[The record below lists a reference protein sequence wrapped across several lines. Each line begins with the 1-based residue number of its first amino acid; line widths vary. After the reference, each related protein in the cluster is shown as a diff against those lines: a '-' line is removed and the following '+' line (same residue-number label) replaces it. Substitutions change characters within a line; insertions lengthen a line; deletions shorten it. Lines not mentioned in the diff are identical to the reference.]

1 MSPLRG
7 FDGKLGHDIQGLEP
21 LATRPG
27 PQGHSSAT
35 ARSTGIQRT
44 TLIMADE
51 ILLNEAAFAVWYQV
65 HKAGT
70 DGIELGD
77 VVTKTNVNQAQVSA
91 TSTEAKSGGFFDI
104 EEREREQIIHS
115 EEMRELVDQ
124 RKLPEVQAA
133 NYLTEQENEI
143 SLPKFIEWA
152 KISNIAVNEVF
163 KWGSNRGWIERAKGK
178 SGPVVRLTE
187 MGQKA
192 VGEKFR
198 DDDIKALEMSL
209 TFSRESKPLFLDQF
223 DGPKQPRIRSL
234 LANRPELGKIKKR
247 TERIVK
253 ITGKGAEAF
262 RTRVKQITEK
272 NALTPEDIEN
282 GAWKDPNFKLRPF
295 DVTLAAR
302 DVYPAKIHPLRKIIE
317 QTRRAFLEMGF
328 AEVVS
333 PMVESAFW
341 NFDALFQPQDHPA
354 REMQDTFYMRH
365 PSEVALPDAKI
376 VEPVKRTHED
386 GWETGSEG
394 WGYTWSPERSKQVVL
409 RTHTTAATIRALAK
423 NPNPPGK
430 FFCVGWTYRNET
442 ISFKHL
448 PVFHQVDGI
457 IIDEEANLAS
467 LMGTLQE
474 FYSKMGFGRVKFKPA
489 FYPYTEP
496 SVDVVVYMES
506 RGKWLEMGG
515 AGIFRPEVTLPL
527 GCKHPVLAWGLGI
540 ERLAM
545 LRFGLSDIRELYRP
559 SLDAL
564 EGVPLCR

>member
-7 FDGKLGHDIQGLEP
+7 LDGKLGPRFPGARAPGYTPRP
-21 LATRPG
+21 LRG
-27 PQGHSSAT
+27 RSRAT
-35 ARSTGIQRT
+35 ALPQTASS
-44 TLIMADE
+44 LIMADE
-51 ILLNEAAFAVWYQV
+51 ILLNEAAYAVWECV
-65 HKAGT
+65 KERGP
-70 DGIELGD
+70 IELSE
-77 VVTKTNVNQAQVSA
+77 VVKRTGVDQAQVSA
-91 TSTEAKSGGFFDI
+91 AATEAAKNEFFAI
-104 EEREREQIIHS
+104 QERDRD
-115 EEMRELVDQ
+115 ELVVCEGAIALINA
-124 RKLPEVQAA
+124 RLPEQRAVDAVTDSGSSMPMSAFVERAGGTGQ
-133 NYLTEQENEI
+133 
-143 SLPKFIEWA
+143 F
-152 KISNIAVNEVF
+152 AVNEAL
-163 KWGSNRGWIERAKGK
+163 KWGGARGWLSKEKDA
-178 SGPVVRLTE
+178 SGLKIKLTE
-187 MGQKA
+187 SGRSALRNKLSDVDLEAIKKA
-192 VGEKFR
+192 AVSGSLFIDELPESDRQRVR
-198 DDDIKALEMSL
+198 DLLS
-209 TFSRESKPLFLDQF
+209 SRTE
-223 DGPKQPRIRSL
+223 
-234 LANRPELGKIKKR
+234 LAKIKKR
-247 TERIVK
+247 TERTTEL
-253 ITGKGAEAF
+253 TGKGLDAW
-262 RTRVKQITEK
+262 RLRVRKVIER
-272 NALTPEDIEN
+272 NAITPEDLES

-365 PSEVALPDAKI
+365 PAEVALPDAKV

-394 WGYTWSPERSKQVVL
+394 WGYTWSPERSRQVVL

>member
-1 MSPLRG
+1 LA
-7 FDGKLGHDIQGLEP
+7 KLKK
-21 LATRPG
+21 RNV
-27 PQGHSSAT
+27 
-35 ARSTGIQRT
+35 R
-44 TLIMADE
+44 
-51 ILLNEAAFAVWYQV
+51 FAV
-65 HKAGT
+65 
-70 DGIELGD
+70 L
-77 VVTKTNVNQAQVSA
+77 
-91 TSTEAKSGGFFDI
+91 TESG
-104 EEREREQIIHS
+104 ES
-115 EEMRELVDQ
+115 L
-124 RKLPEVQAA
+124 LAA
-133 NYLTEQENEI
+133 NKVR
-143 SLPKFIEWA
+143 KFIER
-152 KISNIAVNEVF
+152 N
-163 KWGSNRGWIERAKGK
+163 
-178 SGPVVRLTE
+178 T
-187 MGQKA
+187 
-192 VGEKFR
+192 
-198 DDDIKALEMSL
+198 
-209 TFSRESKPLFLDQF
+209 
-223 DGPKQPRIRSL
+223 
-234 LANRPELGKIKKR
+234 
-247 TERIVK
+247 
-253 ITGKGAEAF
+253 
-262 RTRVKQITEK
+262 
-272 NALTPEDIEN
+272 LTPEDLES
-282 GAWKDPNFKLRPF
+282 GAWREIKLRPY
-295 DVTLAAR
+295 DVKLAAK

-354 REMQDTFYMRH
+354 RDMQDTFYMKEPATAPLPGESGEH
-365 PSEVALPDAKI
+365 GAKSKEKESANPSGSPLLAPSSLLENVR
-376 VEPVKRTHED
+376 RTHED

-394 WGYTWSPERSKQVVL
+394 WGYKWSPERSKQVVL
-409 RTHTTAATIRALAK
+409 RTHTTAATIRALAA

-506 RGKWLEMGG
+506 RGKWIEMGG

-527 GCKHPVLAWGLGI
+527 GCKYPVLAWGLGI

-545 LRFGLSDIRELYRP
+545 IRFGVSDIRELYGT

>member
-1 MSPLRG
+1 MP
-7 FDGKLGHDIQGLEP
+7 
-21 LATRPG
+21 T
-27 PQGHSSAT
+27 
-35 ARSTGIQRT
+35 
-44 TLIMADE
+44 E
-51 ILLNEAAFAVWYQV
+51 ILLNEVAHAVWQTV
-65 HKAGT
+65 MEHGQ
-70 DGIELGD
+70 IELGE
-77 VVTKTNVNQAQVSA
+77 VVKQTGIDQAQVSA
-91 TSTEAKSGGFFDI
+91 AATEAAQNGYFKI
-104 EEREREQIIHS
+104 EERERE
-115 EEMRELVDQ
+115 ELIASNNWKKAYADA
-124 RKLPEVQAA
+124 PERQAA
-133 NYLTEQENEI
+133 EWLSNVPNKRVPM
-143 SLPKFIEWA
+143 SLFVSWA
-152 KISNIAVNEVF
+152 KESGVAVNEVF
-163 KWGSNRGWIERAKGK
+163 KWGSARGWINREKAKGDTF
-178 SGPVVRLTE
+178 VFLTI
-187 MGQKA
+187 GGAK
-192 VGEKFR
+192 GLHTP
-198 DDDIKALEMSL
+198 DDDYRALAC
-209 TFSRESKPLFLDQF
+209 TDFSERVFIDAFPLHGIDV
-223 DGPKQPRIRSL
+223 DRVRSL
-234 LANRPELGKIKKR
+234 LGNRPDFGRIKKR
-247 TERIVK
+247 TERVASLTDKGVKAFQPNIRIVK
-253 ITGKGAEAF
+253 E
-262 RTRVKQITEK
+262 R
-272 NALTPEDIEN
+272 NSLTPEDLES
-282 GAWKDPNFKLRPF
+282 GAWRDIKLRPY

-333 PMVESAFW
+333 PMIESAFW

-354 REMQDTFYMRH
+354 RDMQDTFYMRH
-365 PSEVALPDAKI
+365 PTETPLPDAKI
-376 VEPVKRTHED
+376 VDPVRRAHED
-386 GWETGSEG
+386 GGDTGSEG
-394 WGYTWSPERSKQVVL
+394 WGYQWSPEVSKQVVL
-409 RTHTTAATIRALAK
+409 RTHTTAATIRALAA

-457 IIDEEANLAS
+457 VIDEEANLAS

-527 GCKHPVLAWGLGI
+527 GCKFPVLAWGLGI

>member
-1 MSPLRG
+1 
-7 FDGKLGHDIQGLEP
+7 
-21 LATRPG
+21 
-27 PQGHSSAT
+27 
-35 ARSTGIQRT
+35 
-44 TLIMADE
+44 MADE
-51 ILLNEAAFAVWYQV
+51 ILLNEAAYAVWQTV
-65 HKAGT
+65 KEKGP
-70 DGIELGD
+70 IELGD
-77 VVTKTNVNQAQVSA
+77 VVKLTGIDQAQVSA
-91 TSTEAKSGGFFDI
+91 AATEAAKNGFFAI
-104 EEREREQIIHS
+104 QERDRD
-115 EEMRELVDQ
+115 ELVVSDGAIALIDA
-124 RKLPEVQAA
+124 RLPEQRAVDAVTGYGSSMQMAA
-133 NYLTEQENEI
+133 FVERAGGTGQ
-143 SLPKFIEWA
+143 F
-152 KISNIAVNEVF
+152 AVNEAL
-163 KWGSNRGWIERAKGK
+163 KWGAARGWLSKEKDATGLKITLTDSGRSALRDKLSDVDIVAIKRAAS
-178 SGPVVRLTE
+178 SGSLFIDELPEADRQRVR
-187 MGQKA
+187 
-192 VGEKFR
+192 
-198 DDDIKALEMSL
+198 D
-209 TFSRESKPLFLDQF
+209 
-223 DGPKQPRIRSL
+223 L
-234 LANRPELGKIKKR
+234 LSSRPELARIKKR
-247 TERIVK
+247 TERTAKLVGIGLDAWRERVRK
-253 ITGKGAEAF
+253 IIERNT
-262 RTRVKQITEK
+262 
-272 NALTPEDIEN
+272 LTPEDLES
-282 GAWKDPNFKLRPF
+282 GAWREIKLRPY

-354 REMQDTFYMRH
+354 REMQDTFYMRY
-365 PSEVALPDAKI
+365 PAEVPLPGEKGVRNLLPERPEGCFAQKVPVAQKVPDTFFDVDAKI
-376 VEPVKRTHED
+376 VDQVRRTHED

-394 WGYTWSPERSKQVVL
+394 WGYTWSPERSRQVVL

-457 IIDEEANLAS
+457 IVDEEANLAS

-527 GCKHPVLAWGLGI
+527 GCTYPVLAWGLGI

-545 LRFGLSDIRELYRP
+545 LRFGLSDIRDLYRAN
-559 SLDAL
+559 LDAL

>member
-1 MSPLRG
+1 
-7 FDGKLGHDIQGLEP
+7 
-21 LATRPG
+21 
-27 PQGHSSAT
+27 
-35 ARSTGIQRT
+35 
-44 TLIMADE
+44 MADE
-51 ILLNEAAFAVWYQV
+51 ILLNEAAYAVWQTV
-65 HKAGT
+65 KERGP
-70 DGIELGD
+70 IELGE
-77 VVTKTNVNQAQVSA
+77 VVNLTGIDQAQVSA
-91 TSTEAKSGGFFDI
+91 AATEAASKGFFEIAERQKEELIVSEGAQALYDAGLPEILADTKLRASGG
-104 EEREREQIIHS
+104 
-115 EEMRELVDQ
+115 ELPM
-124 RKLPEVQAA
+124 PEFV
-133 NYLTEQENEI
+133 
-143 SLPKFIEWA
+143 EWA
-152 KISNIAVNEVF
+152 KRKGIAVNDVF
-163 KWGSNRGWIERAKGK
+163 KWGAARNWIERVKTPEGLK
-178 SGPVVRLTE
+178 VTLTAE
-187 MGQKA
+187 RRNDPDAPCYDLAQLNDLRWHGSCYIDELAPDFKP
-192 VGEKFR
+192 
-198 DDDIKALEMSL
+198 DLI
-209 TFSRESKPLFLDQF
+209 RELLSK
-223 DGPKQPRIRSL
+223 
-234 LANRPELGKIKKR
+234 RPELAKIKNR
-247 TERIVK
+247 TAR
-253 ITGKGAEAF
+253 ALSL
-262 RTRVKQITEK
+262 TEK
-272 NALTPEDIEN
+272 GQSAIKSKKVRKIVERNTLTSEDLESGDWREI
-282 GAWKDPNFKLRPF
+282 KLRPY

-365 PSEVALPDAKI
+365 PAEVPLPDEKI
-376 VEPVKRTHED
+376 VEQVRRTHED

-527 GCKHPVLAWGLGI
+527 GCKQPVLAWGLGI

>member
-1 MSPLRG
+1 
-7 FDGKLGHDIQGLEP
+7 
-21 LATRPG
+21 
-27 PQGHSSAT
+27 
-35 ARSTGIQRT
+35 
-44 TLIMADE
+44 MADE
-51 ILLNEAAFAVWYQV
+51 ILLNEAAYAVWQTV
-65 HKAGT
+65 KERGQ
-70 DGIELGD
+70 IELGEVAKLTGID
-77 VVTKTNVNQAQVSA
+77 QAQVSA
-91 TSTEAKSGGFFDI
+91 AAMEAQRSGFFNI
-104 EEREREQIIHS
+104 TEREYE
-115 EEMRELVDQ
+115 ELVPGERLGEFQNVD
-124 RKLPEVQAA
+124 LPERRAAAWLVAA
-133 NYLTEQENEI
+133 NGPVPSGELTAWANASGVQLSDVFKYGKDWIKKEGSKGNQTFSATPAAVEAINNSVFREYERVI
-143 SLPKFIEWA
+143 REDLPNGPVSFEVLKKKGYDAAQIGQNFGNRTELA
-152 KISNIAVNEVF
+152 KIKSRVERVLSITNKGNEALKSRV
-163 KWGSNRGWIERAKGK
+163 KKVIERN
-178 SGPVVRLTE
+178 T
-187 MGQKA
+187 
-192 VGEKFR
+192 
-198 DDDIKALEMSL
+198 
-209 TFSRESKPLFLDQF
+209 
-223 DGPKQPRIRSL
+223 
-234 LANRPELGKIKKR
+234 
-247 TERIVK
+247 
-253 ITGKGAEAF
+253 
-262 RTRVKQITEK
+262 
-272 NALTPEDIEN
+272 LTPEDLESD
-282 GAWKDPNFKLRPF
+282 AWREIKLRPY

-365 PSEVALPDAKI
+365 PAEVPLPGEQKGVRTLFDADPTSSKSSDDVKKSPDPFLL
-376 VEPVKRTHED
+376 VERVRRTHED

-394 WGYTWSPERSKQVVL
+394 WGYTWSPERSRQVVL
-409 RTHTTAATIRALAK
+409 RTHTTAATIRALAHH
-423 NPNPPGK
+423 PEPPGK

-527 GCKHPVLAWGLGI
+527 GCKQPVLAWGLGI

>member
-1 MSPLRG
+1 
-7 FDGKLGHDIQGLEP
+7 
-21 LATRPG
+21 
-27 PQGHSSAT
+27 
-35 ARSTGIQRT
+35 
-44 TLIMADE
+44 MADE
-51 ILLNEAAFAVWYQV
+51 ILLNEAAYAVWQTV
-65 HKAGT
+65 KEQGP
-70 DGIELGD
+70 IELGEVAKLTGID
-77 VVTKTNVNQAQVSA
+77 QAQVSA
-91 TSTEAKSGGFFDI
+91 TATEADQNGFFHI
-104 EEREREQIIHS
+104 VQHEREHLVVS
-115 EEMRELVDQ
+115 PGARELIN
-124 RKLPEVQAA
+124 KGLPEQLAA
-133 NYLTEQENEI
+133 KKLEQVGGRLPI
-143 SLPKFIEWA
+143 SQFIEWA
-152 KISNIAVNEVF
+152 KSNAVAPNEVF
-163 KWGSNRGWIERAKGK
+163 KWGAARGWIERVKSDAETYLLLTDAGK
-178 SGPVVRLTE
+178 KRSNT
-187 MGQKA
+187 
-192 VGEKFR
+192 
-198 DDDIKALEMSL
+198 DDDIRAIQEE
-209 TFSRESKPLFLDQF
+209 RPPKPLFLGQLVGRF
-223 DGPKQPRIRSL
+223 DLDRVRAL
-234 LANRPELGKIKKR
+234 LANRPELAKIKSR
-247 TERIVK
+247 TERVIS
-253 ITGKGAEAF
+253 ITDKGAESF
-262 RTRVKQITEK
+262 KSRVRKIVERNT
-272 NALTPEDIEN
+272 LTPEDLES
-282 GAWKDPNFKLRPF
+282 GAWKEIKLRPY
-295 DVTLAAR
+295 DVKLAAK

-354 REMQDTFYMRH
+354 RDMQDTFYMLH
-365 PSEVALPDAKI
+365 PAEAPLPNAKI
-376 VEPVKRTHED
+376 VEPVKQTHEN
-386 GWETGSEG
+386 GWTTGSEG

-409 RTHTTAATIRALAK
+409 RTHTTAATIRALAA

-527 GCKHPVLAWGLGI
+527 GCTYPVLAWGLGI

>member
-1 MSPLRG
+1 MES
-7 FDGKLGHDIQGLEP
+7 F
-21 LATRPG
+21 AT
-27 PQGHSSAT
+27 
-35 ARSTGIQRT
+35 
-44 TLIMADE
+44 
-51 ILLNEAAFAVWYQV
+51 
-65 HKAGT
+65 
-70 DGIELGD
+70 
-77 VVTKTNVNQAQVSA
+77 
-91 TSTEAKSGGFFDI
+91 
-104 EEREREQIIHS
+104 
-115 EEMRELVDQ
+115 
-124 RKLPEVQAA
+124 LPERQAA
-133 NYLTEQENEI
+133 RHLHSIGGE
-143 SLPKFIEWA
+143 LPMASFVDWA
-152 KISNIAVNEVF
+152 KAAGVAVNDVF
-163 KWGSNRGWIERAKGK
+163 KWGGARGWIERVKHDGAAK
-178 SGPVVRLTE
+178 VVLTDE
-187 MGQKA
+187 GRRAA
-192 VGEKFR
+192 VIDFR
-198 DDDIKALEMSL
+198 DVDQVVVSLAAKTGKYSFGSLAADIDKERLRTL
-209 TFSRESKPLFLDQF
+209 TH
-223 DGPKQPRIRSL
+223 
-234 LANRPELGKIKKR
+234 NRPEIAKIKSR
-247 TERIVK
+247 TER
-253 ITGKGAEAF
+253 TLH
-262 RTRVKQITEK
+262 ITEK
-272 NALTPEDIEN
+272 GRNALAMGQVRVVKERNTLTPEDLES
-282 GAWKDPNFKLRPF
+282 GAWREIKLRPY

-365 PSEVALPDAKI
+365 PAEVPLPGEKGDKPHFQDPKMGLI
-376 VEPVKRTHED
+376 PFSVVERVRRTHED

-394 WGYTWSPERSKQVVL
+394 WGYTWSPERSRQVVL

-527 GCKHPVLAWGLGI
+527 GCKQPVLAWGLGI

-545 LRFGLSDIRELYRP
+545 LRFGLDDIRELYRP

>member
-1 MSPLRG
+1 
-7 FDGKLGHDIQGLEP
+7 
-21 LATRPG
+21 
-27 PQGHSSAT
+27 
-35 ARSTGIQRT
+35 
-44 TLIMADE
+44 MADE
-51 ILLNEAAFAVWYQV
+51 ILLNEAAFAVWQTV
-65 HKAGT
+65 KEKGP
-70 DGIELGD
+70 IELGE
-77 VVTKTNVNQAQVSA
+77 VVKLTGIDQAQVSA
-91 TSTEAKSGGFFDI
+91 AATEAAKNGFFAI
-104 EEREREQIIHS
+104 QERERD
-115 EEMRELVDQ
+115 ELVVSEGAIALIDA
-124 RKLPEVQAA
+124 RLPEQRAVDAVTGNGSTMQMAA
-133 NYLTEQENEI
+133 FVERASGTGQ
-143 SLPKFIEWA
+143 F
-152 KISNIAVNEVF
+152 AVSEAL
-163 KWGSNRGWIERAKGK
+163 KWSAARGWLLKEKDATGLKITLTD
-178 SGPVVRLTE
+178 SGRSALRDNLSDVDLAAIKKAASSGSLFIDELPENDRQRVR
-187 MGQKA
+187 
-192 VGEKFR
+192 
-198 DDDIKALEMSL
+198 D
-209 TFSRESKPLFLDQF
+209 
-223 DGPKQPRIRSL
+223 L
-234 LANRPELGKIKKR
+234 LSSRPELARIKKR
-247 TERIVK
+247 TERTAEFV
-253 ITGKGAEAF
+253 GKGLDAW
-262 RTRVKQITEK
+262 RTRVRKVIERNT
-272 NALTPEDIEN
+272 LTPEDLES
-282 GAWKDPNFKLRPF
+282 GAWREIKLRPY

-365 PSEVALPDAKI
+365 PAEAALPDAKI
-376 VEPVKRTHED
+376 VDPVKRTHED

-409 RTHTTAATIRALAK
+409 RTHTTAATIRALAQ

-506 RGKWLEMGG
+506 RNKWIEMGG

-545 LRFGLSDIRELYRP
+545 IRFGVSDIRELYGT
-559 SLDAL
+559 SLSEL
-564 EGVPLCR
+564 EKVPLCR

>member
-1 MSPLRG
+1 MP
-7 FDGKLGHDIQGLEP
+7 
-21 LATRPG
+21 
-27 PQGHSSAT
+27 
-35 ARSTGIQRT
+35 
-44 TLIMADE
+44 DE
-51 ILLNEAAFAVWYQV
+51 ILLNEAAYAVWQTV
-65 HKAGT
+65 KEKGP
-70 DGIELGD
+70 IELGE
-77 VVTKTNVNQAQVSA
+77 VVKLTGIDQAQVSA
-91 TSTEAKSGGFFDI
+91 AATEAAGGGFFKID
-104 EEREREQIIHS
+104 EREREELIKS
-115 EEMRELVDQ
+115 EGADELL
-124 RKLPEVQAA
+124 KKGLPEILAA
-133 NYLTEQENEI
+133 SHLASVGRRLTM
-143 SLPKFIEWA
+143 PDFIKWA
-152 KISNIAVNEVF
+152 KVNDVAPNEVL
-163 KWGSNRGWIERAKGK
+163 KWGSARGWIEKTKSDGETLIVLSDRGVNALESEYKDIDVEVLCF
-178 SGPVVRLTE
+178 SGPFDSLKLTAE
-187 MGQKA
+187 GKERVQT
-192 VGEKFR
+192 
-198 DDDIKALEMSL
+198 LL
-209 TFSRESKPLFLDQF
+209 SK
-223 DGPKQPRIRSL
+223 
-234 LANRPELGKIKKR
+234 RPELAKLKKR
-247 TERIVK
+247 TERKLSLTGTGADALKSRVRKIVERN
-253 ITGKGAEAF
+253 T
-262 RTRVKQITEK
+262 
-272 NALTPEDIEN
+272 LTPEDLES
-282 GAWKDPNFKLRPF
+282 GAWREIKLRPY

-317 QTRRAFLEMGF
+317 QTRTAFLEMGF

-365 PSEVALPDAKI
+365 PAEVPLPGEKWDRSILCEALSGPSRKNGPVPFIDI
-376 VEPVKRTHED
+376 VERVRRTHED

-409 RTHTTAATIRALAK
+409 RTHTTAATIRALAA

-527 GCKHPVLAWGLGI
+527 GCKQPVLAWGLGI

-545 LRFGLSDIRELYRP
+545 LRFGLSDIRDLYRP

>member
-1 MSPLRG
+1 
-7 FDGKLGHDIQGLEP
+7 
-21 LATRPG
+21 
-27 PQGHSSAT
+27 
-35 ARSTGIQRT
+35 
-44 TLIMADE
+44 
-51 ILLNEAAFAVWYQV
+51 LLNEAAYAVWQTV
-65 HKAGT
+65 MERGP
-70 DGIELGD
+70 IELGE
-77 VVTKTNVNQAQVSA
+77 VVKITGIDQAQVSA
-91 TSTEAKSGGFFDI
+91 AATEAAGKGFFTVA
-104 EEREREQIIHS
+104 ETERED
-115 EEMRELVDQ
+115 LVKSDGADQ
-124 RKLPEVQAA
+124 LLAAGLPEIKAA
-133 NYLTEQENEI
+133 EYLAKHGKSLAMQE
-143 SLPKFIEWA
+143 FIAWA
-152 KISNIAVNEVF
+152 NANSIPPNEVL
-163 KWGSNRGWIERAKGK
+163 KWGAARGWIEKRKTEVGMAVALTDAAIKSLDSADLDVDLVVLKSSTSFDEIKLAPEARERAK
-178 SGPVVRLTE
+178 
-187 MGQKA
+187 
-192 VGEKFR
+192 
-198 DDDIKALEMSL
+198 
-209 TFSRESKPLFLDQF
+209 
-223 DGPKQPRIRSL
+223 SL
-234 LANRPELGKIKKR
+234 LSKRPELAKLKKR
-247 TERIVK
+247 TER
-253 ITGKGAEAF
+253 TLSLTSAGSEAF
-262 RTRVKQITEK
+262 KSRVKQVLER
-272 NALTPEDIEN
+272 NSLSPEDLES
-282 GAWKDPNFKLRPF
+282 GAWREIKLRPY

-302 DVYPAKIHPLRKIIE
+302 DAFPAKIHPLRKIIE

-341 NFDALFQPQDHPA
+341 NFDSLFQPQDHPA

-365 PSEVALPDAKI
+365 PAEVALPGEQKGVRTLFDADGNSQESQNKKGPDPFL
-376 VEPVKRTHED
+376 VEQVRRTHED

-394 WGYTWSPERSKQVVL
+394 WGYKWSPERSRQVVL

>member
-1 MSPLRG
+1 MP
-7 FDGKLGHDIQGLEP
+7 
-21 LATRPG
+21 
-27 PQGHSSAT
+27 
-35 ARSTGIQRT
+35 
-44 TLIMADE
+44 DE
-51 ILLNEAAFAVWYQV
+51 ILLNEAAYAVWQCV
-65 HKAGT
+65 KDHGPIEIGEVVKLT
-70 DGIELGD
+70 GID
-77 VVTKTNVNQAQVSA
+77 QAQVSA
-91 TSTEAKSGGFFDI
+91 AATEAASNGYFRID
-104 EEREREQIIHS
+104 ERERQEFVRNPDIDQPYDRHFP
-115 EEMRELVDQ
+115 ELLASKHLADVGG
-124 RKLPEVQAA
+124 
-133 NYLTEQENEI
+133 
-143 SLPKFIEWA
+143 SLPMPEFIAWTNA
-152 KISNIAVNEVF
+152 TTIAPNEVL
-163 KWGSNRGWIERAKGK
+163 KWGTTRGWIEKTKTDRGI
-178 SGPVVRLTE
+178 VVGLTNA
-187 MGQKA
+187 GRKA
-192 VGEKFR
+192 V
-198 DDDIKALEMSL
+198 D
-209 TFSRESKPLFLDQF
+209 RESSQEHADIDLELLRHDQLVVPLDELPLSPSDRERAYTLF
-223 DGPKQPRIRSL
+223 GK
-234 LANRPELGKIKKR
+234 RPEIAKLKKR
-247 TERIVK
+247 VERTVSITAAGKHAFATYIRVVK
-253 ITGKGAEAF
+253 ERNT
-262 RTRVKQITEK
+262 
-272 NALTPEDIEN
+272 LTPDDLES
-282 GAWKDPNFKLRPF
+282 GAWREIKLRPY
-295 DVTLAAR
+295 DVALAAR
-302 DVYPAKIHPLRKIIE
+302 DVFPAKIHPLRKIIE

-365 PSEVALPDAKI
+365 PAEVPLPDARI
-376 VEPVKRTHED
+376 VEQVRRTHED

-394 WGYTWSPERSKQVVL
+394 WGYTWSPERSRQVVL
-409 RTHTTAATIRALAK
+409 RTHTTAATIRALAA

-527 GCKHPVLAWGLGI
+527 GCKQPVLAWGLGI

-564 EGVPLCR
+564 EAVPLCR

>member
-1 MSPLRG
+1 MP
-7 FDGKLGHDIQGLEP
+7 
-21 LATRPG
+21 
-27 PQGHSSAT
+27 
-35 ARSTGIQRT
+35 
-44 TLIMADE
+44 DE
-51 ILLNEAAFAVWYQV
+51 ILLNEAAYAVWQTV
-65 HKAGT
+65 KERGP
-70 DGIELGD
+70 IELGE
-77 VVTKTNVNQAQVSA
+77 VVKLTGVDQSQVA
-91 TSTEAKSGGFFDI
+91 AAATEAAQHGFFQI
-104 EEREREQIIHS
+104 EEREREEFIRNPDLTRPYEQHFPEYKAAIHL
-115 EEMRELVDQ
+115 REIGGN
-124 RKLPEVQAA
+124 LPMQEFIAWSSA
-133 NYLTEQENEI
+133 NKVAPNEI
-143 SLPKFIEWA
+143 L
-152 KISNIAVNEVF
+152 
-163 KWGSNRGWIERAKGK
+163 KWGTTRGWIEKCKTDG
-178 SGPVVRLTE
+178 GVVVALTDA
-187 MGQKA
+187 GQKCLTQEYA
-192 VGEKFR
+192 DV
-198 DDDIKALEMSL
+198 DIELLYHDQPIIPLDVLPISDHDRQRAHKL
-209 TFSRESKPLFLDQF
+209 FSK
-223 DGPKQPRIRSL
+223 
-234 LANRPELGKIKKR
+234 RPELTKLKKR
-247 TERIVK
+247 IERTLSLTP
-253 ITGKGAEAF
+253 TGKHVFA
-262 RTRVKQITEK
+262 TYVRVVKERNT
-272 NALTPEDIEN
+272 LTPADLES
-282 GAWKDPNFKLRPF
+282 GAWREIKLRPY
-295 DVTLAAR
+295 DVKLAAR
-302 DVYPAKIHPLRKIIE
+302 DIYPAKIHPLRKIIE

-333 PMVESAFW
+333 PMIESAFW

-354 REMQDTFYMRH
+354 REMQDTFYMRY
-365 PSEVALPDAKI
+365 PAEAPLPTPRHSPAILAGQKNRPAILAGDRPDQDGPAMLDI
-376 VEPVKRTHED
+376 VEQVRRTHED

-394 WGYTWSPERSKQVVL
+394 WGYAWSPERSKQVVL
-409 RTHTTAATIRALAK
+409 RTHTTAATIRALAA

-457 IIDEEANLAS
+457 VIDEEANLAS

-527 GCKHPVLAWGLGI
+527 GCKFPVLAWGLGI

>member
-1 MSPLRG
+1 MP
-7 FDGKLGHDIQGLEP
+7 DDIQ
-21 LATRPG
+21 
-27 PQGHSSAT
+27 
-35 ARSTGIQRT
+35 
-44 TLIMADE
+44 
-51 ILLNEAAFAVWYQV
+51 LNEAAYAVWQTV
-65 HKAGT
+65 RERGP
-70 DGIELGD
+70 IELGD
-77 VVTKTNVNQAQVSA
+77 VVKLTGIDQAQVSA
-91 TSTEAKSGGFFDI
+91 AATEASQRGFFNI
-104 EEREREQIIHS
+104 EQRDREDLIKSPEAD
-115 EEMRELVDQ
+115 ELL
-124 RKLPEVQAA
+124 RAGLPEVRAA
-133 NYLTEQENEI
+133 KHLASVGGSLLMQEFIAWANAAAIAPNEVLKWGASRQWIEKTKSDRGMAIVLTE
-143 SLPKFIEWA
+143 L
-152 KISNIAVNEVF
+152 
-163 KWGSNRGWIERAKGK
+163 GK
-178 SGPVVRLTE
+178 R
-187 MGQKA
+187 
-192 VGEKFR
+192 
-198 DDDIKALEMSL
+198 ALENNVHDVDIMILSADKSPIPFDALEL
-209 TFSRESKPLFLDQF
+209 TAEARQ
-223 DGPKQPRIRSL
+223 RIRNL
-234 LANRPELGKIKKR
+234 LGKRPELAKFKTR
-247 TERIVK
+247 TER
-253 ITGKGAEAF
+253 TLSLTDAGATAF
-262 RTRVKQITEK
+262 QSARQIIER
-272 NALTPEDIEN
+272 NSLTPEDLES
-282 GAWKDPNFKLRPF
+282 GAWREIKLRPY
-295 DVTLAAR
+295 DVKLAAK

-365 PSEVALPDAKI
+365 PATTALPDENI
-376 VEPVKRTHED
+376 VEPVRRTHED

-409 RTHTTAATIRALAK
+409 RTHTTAATIRALAA

-527 GCKHPVLAWGLGI
+527 GCKFPVLAWGLGI